1 MAQPDYVKRL
11 EKIISAHTSDF
22 GFCSFDCVKDSL
34 ISCRA
39 MGRIPDDAQGIVTLI
54 FPYALDEQRYKGS
67 NLSMYACVADYHTVA
82 LNILERICN
91 DLRTQWQGEQ
101 FVPFADNSPIPEVR
115 VAALSGLGVIGRNGL
130 LINRKYG
137 SWVFIGEI
145 VTTLCL
151 ESSGEIHSCS
161 GCGLCENKCPT
172 GALSGGRVDKSKCL
186 SEITQR
192 KGELTDEQ
200 KLLIRESGCAWG
212 CDVCQLVCP
221 HNKDVKSTYIDEFI
235 NSFLP
240 LADAESLEN
249 KAYGWRG
256 RAVIDRN
263 IKLLED

>member
-11 EKIISAHTSDF
+11 EDIILAHTSDF
-22 GFCSFDCVKDSL
+22 GFCSFDCVKDLL

-39 MGRIPDDAQGIVTLI
+39 KGRIPTSAQGIITLI
-54 FPYALDEQRYKGS
+54 FPYSLNEESYKGS
-67 NLSMYACVADYHTVA
+67 NLSRYACVCDYHTVA
-82 LNILERICN
+82 LAILERICD
-91 DLRTQWQGEQ
+91 DLRAQWPDEQ
-101 FVPFADNSPIPEVR
+101 FEPFTDNSPIPEVR
-115 VAALSGLGVIGRNGL
+115 AAALSGLGMIGRNGL
-130 LINRKYG
+130 LITPKYG

-145 VTTLCL
+145 VTTLRL
-151 ESSGEIHSCS
+151 ETSGEIHSCS
-161 GCGLCENKCPT
+161 SCGLCEKKCPT
-172 GALSGGRVDKSKCL
+172 GALSGGSVDKAKCL

-221 HNKDVKSTYIDEFI
+221 YNRGAKVTYIDEFI
-235 NSFLP
+235 NSFSP
-240 LADAESLEN
+240 IADVESLEN